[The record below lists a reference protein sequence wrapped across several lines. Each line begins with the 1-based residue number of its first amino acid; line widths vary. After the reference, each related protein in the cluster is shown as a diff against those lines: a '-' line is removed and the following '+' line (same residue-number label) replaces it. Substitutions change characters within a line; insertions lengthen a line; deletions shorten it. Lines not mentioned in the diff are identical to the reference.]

1 MYKTI
6 LIDLDDTLW
15 ATQTNNKEAIHQLYL
30 EEGWAGG
37 YDSFDHFWSLYW
49 PCNEAL
55 WHRYRHSEIT
65 KYELTIE
72 RFRRPLEAIR
82 HFTEEEILRF
92 NERFLYLSSRKT
104 GVVEGAIELLQYLRS
119 LYKVV
124 VVSNGFT
131 EVQWRKMEVSGIAP
145 YIDATVL
152 SEEVGI
158 SKPYKGI
165 FDQAL
170 SRSHTRRSEAIM
182 IGDSWDADILGAQNA
197 KLPSIWFNP
206 SRLPFPEQVLRYP
219 VAEVA
224 RLDEIPT
231 LLRRML

>member
-15 ATQTNNKEAIHQLYL
+15 ATQQNNKEAIHQLYL

-37 YDSFDHFWSLYW
+37 YASFDHFWSVYW
-49 PCNEAL
+49 PSNEAL
-55 WHRYRHSEIT
+55 WHQYRHSEIT

-72 RFRRPLEAIR
+72 RFRRPLEAIQ

-92 NERFLYLSSRKT
+92 NDRFLHLSSHKE
-104 GVVEGAIELLQYLRS
+104 GVVEGAIELLQYLKT

-131 EVQWRKMEVSGIAP
+131 EVQRRKMEVSGIAP

-170 SRSHTRRSEAIM
+170 SKSSTRRGEAIM

-206 SRLPFPEQVLRYP
+206 VQLPFPKQSLRYP
-219 VAEVA
+219 VTEVA
-224 RLDEIPT
+224 RLDEIPA
-231 LLRRML
+231 LLRQTI

>member
-1 MYKTI
+1 MYQTI

-15 ATQTNNKEAIHQLYL
+15 ATQQNNKEAIHQLYL
-30 EEGWAGG
+30 EEGWADG
-37 YDSFDHFWSLYW
+37 YASFDQFWEIYW
-49 PCNEAL
+49 PSNEAL
-55 WHRYRHSEIT
+55 WHQYRHGEIS

-72 RFRRPLEAIR
+72 RFRRPLIAVKA
-82 HFTEEEILRF
+82 FTEEEILKI
-92 NERFLYLSSRKT
+92 NSRFLHLSSHKK
-104 GVVEGAIELLQYLRS
+104 GLVDGAIELLKYLQS

-124 VVSNGFT
+124 VVSNGFS
-131 EVQWRKMEVSGIAP
+131 EVQHRKMSVSGLAP

-165 FDQAL
+165 FDRAL
-170 SRSHTRRSEAIM
+170 SLSHTRREEAIM

-206 SRLPFPEQVLRYP
+206 SETPQADTQLRYP
-219 VAEVA
+219 VYQVG
-224 RLDEIPT
+224 RLMDIPPI
-231 LLRRML
+231 LRNMI